1 MTNANMNSVSQT
13 IDSSWK
19 NLYKVGAVAALV
31 AALVFRRNL
40 GVAEIPLFTG
50 IAPPGNVEGWF
61 TLLHGNPLLGLTL
74 LNFFDIANYILVGI
88 MFLAVF
94 VALRKTNKSYTLLAL
109 TLSLLGA
116 ITYIVSN
123 SALPMF
129 SLSNQYAAAATEVQK
144 STLLS
149 AGQAVLA
156 NGYNPGAVYQSA
168 GFYLS
173 LLFVALAGMLMSA
186 IMLQS
191 HIFGKATAYVGLF
204 ASTLDLIYL
213 VGLLFVPVSSVYLLG
228 VSCIA
233 TAGLLLMIWH
243 LMIG

>member
-1 MTNANMNSVSQT
+1 M
-13 IDSSWK
+13 
-19 NLYKVGAVAALV
+19 
-31 AALVFRRNL
+31 
-40 GVAEIPLFTG
+40 
-50 IAPPGNVEGWF
+50 
-61 TLLHGNPLLGLTL
+61 
-74 LNFFDIANYILVGI
+74 LNFFDIANYVLVGI

-129 SLSNQYAAAATEVQK
+129 SLSNQYAAATTEVQK
-144 STLLS
+144 STLIS

-213 VGLLFVPVSSVYLLG
+213 VGLIFVPVVKCVPFRG
-228 VSCIA
+228 VLHSDCWSLIDDMA
-233 TAGLLLMIWH
+233 YYDRYKTLPTKPCNPNQG
-243 LMIG
+243 GVNP